1 MNLKIYAVIALVL
14 PLVGCITGCTTDLQD
29 KPQYKV
35 FKYNEINHITSLDP
49 AYARTINNIWLVNQ
63 IFDGLVTMD
72 TSKQIA
78 PSIAKSWRIDRD
90 GTRYTFL
97 LRDDV
102 YWHNDT
108 CFVGG
113 TRKVTAQ
120 DVVYSLNRLLDP
132 AVASPGSWVFAD
144 KVTDIDP
151 FVALSDTVF
160 VLHLKQPFVPM
171 LSILT
176 MQYCN
181 IVPQEAVVA
190 YGSDFAIR
198 PVGSG
203 PYRFKRWVQNQ
214 NLYLNKN
221 PRYFDT
227 LWPKIDGIKVS
238 FAAEKKIAYL
248 ELKNGNLDYF
258 TGLESSFI
266 NELLNKDGTLIESLA
281 NRLNF
286 EKQPYLNFEYIGIRM
301 DSDHPILKNKLGR
314 QALNY
319 AVDRLTMMTTLRN
332 NIGIPADKGVIP
344 RGLHEYETSDY
355 IGYIFD
361 PDKAVQLLHQIG
373 IQPGDD
379 VEPLVLY
386 TNNDY
391 LDICT
396 FVANNWRKIGI
407 PCKVELLETA
417 VLRAR
422 QKDGSLD
429 LFRAS
434 WIADYPDAESFL
446 CMFYGDNPAPPNYTG
461 YRNVAFDNLYLR
473 SIQESDPTRR
483 FALHH
488 RMDSILIQEAPVV
501 FLFYDEKATFYSK
514 RSSGISD
521 NGLNVL
527 DLTKLQLEA
536 SPTR

>member
-1 MNLKIYAVIALVL
+1 MLFHAIIV
-14 PLVGCITGCTTDLQD
+14 CILGCTAGTNEGQA
-29 KPQYKV
+29 YKV

-49 AYARTINNIWLVNQ
+49 AFARTINNIWAVNQ
-63 IFDGLVTMD
+63 IFDGLVSMD
-72 TSKQIA
+72 TSKQIV
-78 PSIAKSWRIDRD
+78 PSIAKSWSINSD
-90 GTRYTFL
+90 GTMYSFVI
-97 LRDDV
+97 RDDV
-102 YWHNDT
+102 YWHIDT

-113 TRKVTAQ
+113 TRHITAH
-120 DVVYSLNRLLDP
+120 DVVYSFSRLLDP
-132 AVASPGSWVFAD
+132 SVASPGSWVFAD
-144 KVTDIDP
+144 KVAAKEP
-151 FVALSDTVF
+151 FLALSDSVF

-181 IVPQEAVVA
+181 IVPREAVET
-190 YGSDFAIR
+190 YGSDFALR
-198 PVGSG
+198 PIGSG
-203 PYRFKRWVQNQ
+203 PFRFKRWVQNQ
-214 NLYLNKN
+214 NLFLNKN
-221 PRYFDT
+221 PDYFDT

-258 TGLESSFI
+258 TGVESSFI
-266 NELLNKDGTLIESLA
+266 NELLNKDGTLIDGLDRKLS
-281 NRLNF
+281 F

-301 DSDHPILKNKLGR
+301 DSNHPILKSKLGR

-319 AVDRLTMMTTLRN
+319 AVDRATMMATLRN
-332 NIGIPADKGVIP
+332 NIGIPAENGVIP
-344 RGLHEYETSDY
+344 RGLYEYETSKY
-355 IGYIFD
+355 KGYTYD
-361 PDKAVQLLHQIG
+361 PDKAVTLLKQMG
-373 IQPGDD
+373 FRPGDD
-379 VEPLVLY
+379 IEPLVLY

-422 QKDGSLD
+422 QREGSLD

-446 CMFYGDNPAPPNYTG
+446 CMFYGSNPAPPNYTG
-461 YRNVAFDNLYLR
+461 YRNSTFDDLYQK
-473 SIQESDPTRR
+473 SIQESDPNRR
-483 FALHH
+483 LSLHH
-488 RMDSILIQEAPVV
+488 TMDSLLIADAPVI
-501 FLFYDEKATFYSK
+501 FLFYDEKATFLSN
-514 RSSGISD
+514 RASGISD

-527 DLTKLQLEA
+527 DLTKTQLQE
-536 SPTR
+536 